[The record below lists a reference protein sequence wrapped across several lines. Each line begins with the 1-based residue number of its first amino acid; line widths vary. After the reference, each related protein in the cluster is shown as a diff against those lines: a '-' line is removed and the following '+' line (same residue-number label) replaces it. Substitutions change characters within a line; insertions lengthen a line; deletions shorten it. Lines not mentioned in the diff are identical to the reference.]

1 MRTGNGNH
9 YFLKMNMCG
18 FCLAENF
25 KYNSEEETMLLVK
38 YRSSSGA
45 SDLHSKVPI

>member
-1 MRTGNGNH
+1 
-9 YFLKMNMCG
+9 MCG

-25 KYNSEEETMLLVK
+25 KYNSEEETILLEQH
-38 YRSSSGA
+38 RSSRDT

>member
-1 MRTGNGNH
+1 
-9 YFLKMNMCG
+9 MCG

-25 KYNSEEETMLLVK
+25 KYNSAEETILLVQ
-38 YRSSSGA
+38 YRSSSDA